1 MMFDGRVH
9 AGFSFPFSLLFAVN
23 TEDEASGYEPSN
35 NKAHKFLLTRQT
47 GAGVGVRVR
56 LP

>member
-1 MMFDGRVH
+1 MFDGRVH

>member
-1 MMFDGRVH
+1 MQVSHFR
-9 AGFSFPFSLLFAVN
+9 LFFVCC
-23 TEDEASGYEPSN
+23 EDEASGYKSSN
-35 NKAHKFLLTRQT
+35 NETHKFLLTRQT

>member
-1 MMFDGRVH
+1 MQVSHFRL
-9 AGFSFPFSLLFAVN
+9 SFVCC
-23 TEDEASGYEPSN
+23 EDEASGYKSSN
-35 NKAHKFLLTRQT
+35 NETHKFLLTRQT